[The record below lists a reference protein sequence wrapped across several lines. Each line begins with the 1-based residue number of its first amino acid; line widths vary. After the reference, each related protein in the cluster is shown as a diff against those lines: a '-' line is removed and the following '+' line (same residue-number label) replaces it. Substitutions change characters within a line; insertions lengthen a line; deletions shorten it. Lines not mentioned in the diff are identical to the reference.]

1 MEQVVI
7 AGAGPNGLMLA
18 SELKLAGVSAIVLE
32 RLPERSTVPR
42 ANGLVGQVV
51 RMLDRRGLYERLNPS
66 PPVPAPRF
74 VFGALPLELSRLTDN
89 PVYLLPAPQTRI
101 EQVLQ
106 ERALELGVEIRRGH
120 ELTGFSQDADSVRL
134 EIDGPEGSYEL
145 VSRYLVGADG
155 GHSLT
160 RKLAGIDFP
169 GVTHDDTV
177 SRTAHAGVP
186 AELVDPLTGGL
197 NIPGYGKIPP
207 FMHHRTERGLFVYAP
222 FPGGPP
228 LINTAE
234 RGAAP
239 ANGPVTLAE
248 VQESAE
254 RVLGVEL
261 ELSPPEGDGPHQLR
275 RVEGGNSRIADR
287 FRAGRVLLVGDAA
300 HVHSAIGGPGLNLGL
315 QDTIN
320 LGWKLA
326 AEIQGWAPEGLLDS
340 YESERRPVG
349 ERVVMHTQAQSALI
363 APGKEV
369 TALRELFTELLEN
382 PANVQYLADLMSG
395 ADIRYGDGSGHPLVG
410 RWAPDLVISEA
421 SGGSSRLAELT
432 RTARPLLI
440 DCTEDGAFA
449 EMLSAEGT
457 TDAAR
462 IEVVLGREAA
472 PGMPVALLIRPD
484 GYVAWAAVADGVA
497 EREALGDALARWFAV
512 RVQPRPLTRATR

>member
-18 SELKLAGVSAIVLE
+18 SELKLAGVDVIVLE
-32 RLPERSTVPR
+32 RMSERSTVPR

-51 RMLDRRGLYERLNPS
+51 RMLDRRGLHERLNPGQ
-66 PPVPAPRF
+66 PIPQPAPRF
-74 VFGALPLELSRLTDN
+74 VFGALPLDLSQLPDN
-89 PVYLLPAPQTRI
+89 PLYLLQVPQARI

-120 ELTGFSQDADSVRL
+120 ELTGFTQDADSVRIQ
-134 EIDGPEGSYEL
+134 IDGPDGSYEL
-145 VSRYLVGADG
+145 EARYLVGADG

-177 SRTAHAGVP
+177 SRTAHATVP
-186 AELVDPLTGGL
+186 AALVDPVTGGL
-197 NIPGYGKIPP
+197 TIPGYGQIPP

-228 LINTAE
+228 LISTAE
-234 RGAAP
+234 RGVAP
-239 ANGPVTLAE
+239 GTDPVTLAE

-254 RVLGVEL
+254 RILGVEL
-261 ELSPPEGDGPHQLR
+261 ELGAPEGDGPHQLR
-275 RVEGGNSRIADR
+275 RVEGGNSRLADR
-287 FRAGRVLLVGDAA
+287 FREGRVLLVGDAA

-326 AEIQGWAPEGLLDS
+326 AELQGWAPEGLLDS
-340 YESERRPVG
+340 YESERRPAG

-363 APGKEV
+363 APGKEI
-369 TALRELFTELLEN
+369 TALRQLFTELLDN

-395 ADIRYGDGSGHPLVG
+395 ADIRYGDGGGHPLVG
-410 RWAPDLVISEA
+410 KWAPDLVITDA
-421 SGGSSRLAELT
+421 SGRSSRLAELT

-440 DCTEDGAFA
+440 DFTKNSVFA
-449 EMLSAEGT
+449 ELLPET
-457 TDAAR
+457 ER
-462 IEVVLGREAA
+462 IEVVTGEGAESPL
-472 PGMPVALLIRPD
+472 ALLIRPD
-484 GYVAWAAVADGVA
+484 GYVAWAADVDGPA
-497 EREALGDALARWFAV
+497 ELEALGETLARWFAV
-512 RVQPRPLTRATR
+512 QVQPRRLTNATR